1 MEENKVQL
9 KSKCNLH
16 TPLTPRDRE
25 RERGRSFS
33 FWVHIRLE
41 GISLEL
47 EDLLRSLVENTFMEK
62 VSTLWSVSTVLAYL
76 WIIHIFSYAVSLYD
90 TSNFLYSCLYVSC
103 STWWS
108 CKPPRPSRMSS
119 SHSFL
124 LDNIPI
130 GPAQEVIPLHC

>member
-1 MEENKVQL
+1 MQSTYSSDSERE
-9 KSKCNLH
+9 
-16 TPLTPRDRE
+16 RE

-76 WIIHIFSYAVSLYD
+76 
-90 TSNFLYSCLYVSC
+90 
-103 STWWS
+103 
-108 CKPPRPSRMSS
+108 
-119 SHSFL
+119 
-124 LDNIPI
+124 
-130 GPAQEVIPLHC
+130 